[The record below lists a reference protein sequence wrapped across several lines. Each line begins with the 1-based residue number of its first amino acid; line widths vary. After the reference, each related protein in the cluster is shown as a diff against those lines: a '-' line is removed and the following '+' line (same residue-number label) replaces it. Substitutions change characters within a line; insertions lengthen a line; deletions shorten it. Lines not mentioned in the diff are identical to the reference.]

1 MRSSSSAAVRR
12 ATSGSSVWAK
22 TRGVAD
28 NNTAAQN
35 RNAGSRPQIVVL
47 FNRGVCIKL
56 LALRRNGGSAN
67 QRHRARHDRL
77 LRELLVSFQILIETG
92 VTNDVGV
99 LRNRLKRS
107 GRHR

>member
-1 MRSSSSAAVRR
+1 MRLSKSAAVRR
-12 ATSGSSVWAK
+12 ATSGSSVCAK

-56 LALRRNGGSAN
+56 LALRRNCGSAN

-77 LRELLVSFQILIETG
+77 LRELLVSFQILVKTR
-92 VTNDVGV
+92 VTTDIWA
-99 LRNRLKRS
+99 
-107 GRHR
+107 